1 MGKVAEFGDG
11 RGVDNQFGARKG
23 ELCLNICRRGVGGH
37 GGDDSTTCQRPVKR
51 HGVIDAVRQA
61 QRNYVLVL
69 IVPIVFTLF
78 PIWMDKLESIVL
90 HYDDTE
96 DVNLPTPTSSN
107 PA

>member
-1 MGKVAEFGDG
+1 MS
-11 RGVDNQFGARKG
+11 
-23 ELCLNICRRGVGGH
+23 I
-37 GGDDSTTCQRPVKR
+37 
-51 HGVIDAVRQA
+51 
-61 QRNYVLVL
+61 VLVL
-69 IVPIVFTLF
+69 IVPIVFALF